1 MKILKPGKVEMRK
14 FVCHCCGCEFTA
26 ALSEAMF
33 DRDAEDTI
41 IGCPQTGCTA
51 LQLWK
56 CGEPYEEPT
65 PTQTDRERLAQLLVE
80 TTQFCNFGEKA
91 DHLIANGVT
100 FREA

>member
-1 MKILKPGKVEMRK
+1 MKILKPGKVDTRK
-14 FVCHCCGCEFTA
+14 LTCPMCECEFVCGEYDYTFWDNDRLLVECPCCHYDMPFY
-26 ALSEAMF
+26 
-33 DRDAEDTI
+33 
-41 IGCPQTGCTA
+41 
-51 LQLWK
+51 